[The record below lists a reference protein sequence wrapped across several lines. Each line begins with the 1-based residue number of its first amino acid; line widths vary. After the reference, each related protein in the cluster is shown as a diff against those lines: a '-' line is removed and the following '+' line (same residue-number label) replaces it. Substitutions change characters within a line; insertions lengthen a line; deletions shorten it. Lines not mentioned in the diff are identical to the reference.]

1 MPEKAV
7 VVSMSETPLDE
18 LNRVIQRYKEFHA
31 EYPAE
36 IFAGP
41 TAIRGLGTIKGQPI
55 TKVSGVKLTICMICP
70 DDSFYAFNEE
80 DAEKV
85 RQQEN
90 AVVREILERAV
101 GR

>member
-1 MPEKAV
+1 
-7 VVSMSETPLDE
+7 MSQTPLEE
-18 LNRVIQRYKEFHA
+18 LMRVIERYREFHA
-31 EYPAE
+31 EFPAE

-41 TAIRGLGTIKGQPI
+41 RAITSLGKIKDQPI
-55 TKVSGVKLTICMICP
+55 TEVAGVKLTTCMICP
-70 DDSFYAFNEE
+70 YDSFYAFNEE

-101 GR
+101 GI

>member
-1 MPEKAV
+1 
-7 VVSMSETPLDE
+7 MSETPLE
-18 LNRVIQRYKEFHA
+18 ALVGVIARYKEFHA

-41 TAIRGLGTIKGQPI
+41 RAIMSLGKIKDQPI
-55 TKVSGVKLTICMICP
+55 TEFAGVKLSTCMICP
-70 DDSFYAFNEE
+70 DDSFYAFNVE

-90 AVVREILERAV
+90 EVVREILERAV